1 MTPVTRLRRVDAQSE
16 PALTD
21 EAIARACGAGDAA
34 AIGQLF
40 DRFQRPVARY
50 VHRSIGGGP
59 DVEDLVQATF
69 VEVARGGTIY
79 DGRASVL
86 TWLFAIATN
95 VVRHHRRSKARRTRL
110 MVAVAEARP
119 ADAASAERLV
129 SARRQIDRAQAA
141 LDSLADELREAF
153 LLCDLEGISARDA
166 GAILGVSEA
175 AVWKRASR
183 AREAIRRV
191 IEGES

>member
-1 MTPVTRLRRVDAQSE
+1 MKPVTRLRRVETRADE
-16 PALTD
+16 ALTD

-69 VEVARGGTIY
+69 VEVARGATIY

-95 VVRHHRRSKARRTRL
+95 VVRHYRRSKARRSRL
-110 MVAVAEARP
+110 LLAFAEVRP
-119 ADAASAERLV
+119 SETPSAERMTSV
-129 SARRQIDRAQAA
+129 RRELDRAHAA
-141 LDSLADELREAF
+141 LESLGDELREAF
-153 LLCDLEGISARDA
+153 VLCDLEGISAKDA
-166 GAILGVSEA
+166 GAILGASEA

-183 AREAIRRV
+183 AREAIRRAM
-191 IEGES
+191 EGES